1 MDVPLVIAL
10 LLLGVFTLR
19 FRGEPRR
26 LSNGVWLIAGLG
38 ILVLWVLA
46 RVGRTGDAGALVA
59 AAVLFLG
66 PPLLVFVV
74 AVFLI
79 ADGVVMLRRERPR
92 PANMLSLAA
101 GVGIVV
107 VVVAVAVLTVVA
119 YREERPAVFVP
130 ALSLLAVA
138 GYVGFVFTVVLLYAF
153 VYSRVR
159 AGVGHTGIIVL
170 GAGVPRGRVTPLLA
184 ARLDKAA
191 ELYRIERAA
200 GFAPRVVTSGGQGA
214 DEPVSEAHAM
224 AAYLRANHAIP
235 DEDLIEEDR
244 STNTREN
251 LQFSR
256 RLLPDGREERLLVVT
271 SNYHVLRAALLT
283 RRLRVP
289 ALVRGARTA
298 RYYVPNAFLREFVA
312 LLVEHKLLHATFVVL
327 CAAGPPL
334 LYLASV

>member
-1 MDVPLVIAL
+1 MDVSLVIAL
-10 LLLGVFTLR
+10 LLLGVFVLR

-38 ILVLWVLA
+38 ILILWGLGQL
-46 RVGRTGDAGALVA
+46 GRTGDAGALVA
-59 AAVLFLG
+59 GAILFLG

-79 ADGVVMLRRERPR
+79 ADGVILLRRERLR
-92 PANMLSLAA
+92 PANMLSLLA
-101 GVGIVV
+101 GIGIVV
-107 VVVAVAVLTVVA
+107 VVVAVAALTVVA
-119 YREERPAVFVP
+119 YREQRPAVFVP

-170 GAGVPRGRVTPLLA
+170 GAGVPQGRVTPLLA
-184 ARLDKAA
+184 SRLNKAA
-191 ELYRIERAA
+191 ELYQVERAA
-200 GFAPRVVTSGGQGA
+200 GYEPLLVASGGQGA

-224 AAYLRANHAIP
+224 AAYLRANHDIP
-235 DEDLIEEDR
+235 DDALVEEDR

-256 RLLPDGREERLLVVT
+256 QLLPGHDEERLLVVT

-312 LLVEHKLLHATFVVL
+312 LMVEHKLLHATFIL
-327 CAAGPPL
+327 LAAAGPPL
-334 LYLASV
+334 LYLAAS

>member
-1 MDVPLVIAL
+1 MDVPVVLALV
-10 LLLGVFTLR
+10 LLGVFALR

-26 LSNGVWLIAGLG
+26 LSNGLWLIAGLG
-38 ILVLWVLA
+38 LLILWALVRL
-46 RVGRTGDAGALVA
+46 GRTGEAGALA
-59 AAVLFLG
+59 AGVILFLG

-79 ADGVVMLRRERPR
+79 ADGVVLLRRERLR
-92 PANMLSLAA
+92 PANMLSLLA
-101 GVGIVV
+101 GIAIVV

-119 YREERPAVFVP
+119 YREQRPAVFVP

-170 GAGVPRGRVTPLLA
+170 GAGVPQGRVTPLLA
-184 ARLDKAA
+184 SRLNKAA
-191 ELYRIERAA
+191 ELYRVERAA
-200 GFAPRVVTSGGQGA
+200 GFAPLLVTSGGQGP

-224 AAYLRANHAIP
+224 ADYLRTNHAIP
-235 DEDLIEEDR
+235 DEALLEEDR

-256 RLLPDGREERLLVVT
+256 RLLPGDGERLLVVT

-283 RRLRVP
+283 RSLRVP

-298 RYYVPNAFLREFVA
+298 RYFVPNAFLREFVA
-312 LLVEHKLLHATFVVL
+312 LLVEHKLLHATFILL

-334 LYLASV
+334 LYLAAS